1 MSEHDVRM
9 ITLSS
14 DDVDESIRFY
24 SETLGMAV
32 EFRDGARF
40 AALDGGSVTLA
51 VLAPIGRE
59 LGLLEIQI
67 GAISTCTAIMFF
79 FGGPFWGRRSEK
91 LGRRPVMVIGFLG
104 YDAPTIAFAQV
115 VEWGLTGTV
124 TLLLI
129 YPLMI
134 LTRVAFAALSS
145 GVFPAAQAFVTTTTK
160 VEDRTSGSDLRARQQ
175 SSGPGQIPGFGPGR
189 CHHEAQYP
197 DGRASGLR
205 AGRESQ
211 GDAALLP
218 GRSGEDQ
225 GRDRSRGGPDRRSQK
240 DLVTFESIVSGF

>member
-1 MSEHDVRM
+1 MTSPASV
-9 ITLSS
+9 SQ
-14 DDVDESIRFY
+14 ESQEWEIPTVPVWSYWLLFGG
-24 SETLGMAV
+24 LLAV
-32 EFRDGARF
+32 GIGR
-40 AALDGGSVTLA
+40 SVTLA

-91 LGRRPVMVIGFLG
+91 MGRRPVMVIGFLG
-104 YDAPTIAFAQV
+104 YGATTIAFAQV

-160 VEDRTSGSDLRARQQ
+160 VEDRTSGIALNSAAFGLGSILGPALGGILVYISLLAPLYVAAR
-175 SSGPGQIPGFGPGR
+175 SVRPWCR
-189 CHHEAQYP
+189 EYP
-197 DGRASGLR
+197 
-205 AGRESQ
+205 EN
-211 GDAALLP
+211 
-218 GRSGEDQ
+218 
-225 GRDRSRGGPDRRSQK
+225 RSRQPDALWPWYRRRKSRPAIAGGCADRKTAMAWAS
-240 DLVTFESIVSGF
+240 L